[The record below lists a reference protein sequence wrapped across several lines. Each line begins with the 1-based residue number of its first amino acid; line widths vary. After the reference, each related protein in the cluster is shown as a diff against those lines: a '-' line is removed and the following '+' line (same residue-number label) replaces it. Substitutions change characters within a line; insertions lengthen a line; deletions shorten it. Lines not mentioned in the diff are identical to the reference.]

1 MMRTLLRLAALAAVI
16 FCGGVVV
23 IRLLYD
29 VSWGEAI
36 EIADQFVEDLL
47 A

>member
-1 MMRTLLRLAALAAVI
+1 MRGLVRLAALMAIV

-29 VSWGEAI
+29 VPWSEAV
-36 EIADQFVEDLL
+36 EIAGQFVEDLL